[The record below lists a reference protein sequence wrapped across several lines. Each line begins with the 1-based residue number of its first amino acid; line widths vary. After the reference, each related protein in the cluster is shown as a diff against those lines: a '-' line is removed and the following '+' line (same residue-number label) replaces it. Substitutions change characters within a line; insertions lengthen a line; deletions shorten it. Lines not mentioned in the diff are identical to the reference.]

1 MKENTAELKGREFN
15 GQYYPKLKRIRTEP
29 RQKIRQKLRGFL
41 PLNIEAIAESLP
53 KIQGFS
59 RRNPGLNPSL

>member
-1 MKENTAELKGREFN
+1 MKENTAELKGCNFN
-15 GQYYPKLKRIRTEP
+15 GQYRPKLIRIGTEP

-41 PLNIEAIAESLP
+41 PLNIEAFAESLP

-59 RRNPGLNPSL
+59 RRSSGFNPSL